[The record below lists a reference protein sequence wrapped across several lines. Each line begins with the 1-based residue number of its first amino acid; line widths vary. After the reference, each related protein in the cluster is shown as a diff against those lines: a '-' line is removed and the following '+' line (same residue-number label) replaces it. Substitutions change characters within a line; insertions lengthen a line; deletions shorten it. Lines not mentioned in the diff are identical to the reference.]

1 MAAMSLVVSLFL
13 GLPSPAGPGSL
24 ISPGQAFPAPPD
36 VSVMSARRR
45 TRRYSDWRAM
55 PARSRHAKPKSRAST
70 FGPLAAAAATLAGVA
85 AAFVFL
91 QGGPA
96 DAGPSHPASVLS
108 SANRQ
113 SGLAGNLMAAAIHR
127 AASAAQTRMA
137 VQRARAA
144 ARRRHLARAA
154 RRHARQPPAPTQVPS
169 PPPQPG
175 GDAAHSALGIC
186 IRSAEEGGSY
196 AWGPV
201 NGGRA
206 YQFLLSNWGKS

>member
-1 MAAMSLVVSLFL
+1 
-13 GLPSPAGPGSL
+13 
-24 ISPGQAFPAPPD
+24 
-36 VSVMSARRR
+36 
-45 TRRYSDWRAM
+45 M

-196 AWGPV
+196 AWGPG
-201 NGGRA
+201 NGGGA
-206 YQFLLSNWGKS
+206 YQFLLSTWEKYGGAASEDRGGRAAHPDPQIHNPNAPRGRRERAEHRRGWPSATGAPP